1 MSPGPILNWPKL
13 WNRLVPPPGRVP
25 PVMTQF
31 ALQMFVGAELGE
43 TIVRMPPDAAVV
55 GEIAVAGAAVALR
68 KKKTGG
74 MTVTSR
80 KKLM

>member
-1 MSPGPILNWPKL
+1 
-13 WNRLVPPPGRVP
+13 
-25 PVMTQF
+25 
-31 ALQMFVGAELGE
+31 VGAELGE